1 MNLLLEQEKVFHLEV
16 LLPIPILNFAL
27 GGGWGSP
34 IMMMTPT
41 PITNLSGS
49 LTEHKSPK
57 QLISSIPHYRYLHH
71 DFVSI
76 RARQLLYPRPLRQ
89 K

>member
-1 MNLLLEQEKVFHLEV
+1 MNLLEQEKVFHLEV

-41 PITNLSGS
+41 PSPTSPAASPSTNLQSN
-49 LTEHKSPK
+49 
-57 QLISSIPHYRYLHH
+57 
-71 DFVSI
+71 
-76 RARQLLYPRPLRQ
+76 
-89 K
+89 